1 MSFAVKCFGTSGLGC
16 VQADVLKSLQEH
28 GYWSRVGCGWLWDT
42 WSNTERI
49 MESLV
54 RRGLATKTT
63 EGRRVV
69 YKPVVSE

>member
-1 MSFAVKCFGTSGLGC
+1 MTGIGMSGLGC

-63 EGRRVV
+63 VGRDKGRGERIV
-69 YKPVVSE
+69 YKPTI